1 MDSRRVTGR
10 NGGAYGVRG
19 RAVGIPEF
27 VNYCF
32 LSKVHIWHLKALKM
46 LGGMKFRALNDLG

>member
-19 RAVGIPEF
+19 RAFGVPEF
-27 VNYCF
+27 VNYCLF
-32 LSKVHIWHLKALKM
+32 LSKVHI
-46 LGGMKFRALNDLG
+46 